1 MKVSLI
7 VAKAENEA
15 IGKDNDLIWHLRDD
29 MRYFSSTT
37 KGHHVI
43 MGRKNYDSIPDK
55 YRPLPDRTNI
65 IVTRNSSFEAEDCVV
80 VNSIEEGLKIA
91 EKNGDDE
98 AFIIGGGQIY
108 KTSLDENMLDKLYI
122 TYVHHNFE
130 ADVFFPDYDK
140 SNWKK
145 TSEIF
150 HPKDEKHEFSFSFV
164 TYEKR

>member
-7 VAKAENEA
+7 VAKAQNEA

-43 MGRKNYDSIPDK
+43 MGRMNYDSIPDK

-65 IVTRNSSFEAEDCVV
+65 IVTRNPNFEAEDCVV
-80 VNSIEEGLKIA
+80 VNSIEEGLEIA
-91 EKNGDDE
+91 KKNGDE
-98 AFIIGGGQIY
+98 EVFIIGGGQIY
-108 KTSLDENMLDKLYI
+108 KKSLDEDMLDKSYI
-122 TYVHHNFE
+122 TYVHHEFD
-130 ADVFFPDYDK
+130 ADVFFPEYDK
-140 SNWKK
+140 AIWKK

-150 HPKDEKHEFSFSFV
+150 HPKDEKHKYSFSYV
-164 TYEKR
+164 TYEKS

>member
-1 MKVSLI
+1 M
-7 VAKAENEA
+7 
-15 IGKDNDLIWHLRDD
+15 
-29 MRYFSSTT
+29 
-37 KGHHVI
+37 
-43 MGRKNYDSIPDK
+43 
-55 YRPLPDRTNI
+55 
-65 IVTRNSSFEAEDCVV
+65 TRNSSFEAEDCVV

>member
-29 MRYFSSTT
+29 MRYFSNIT

-43 MGRKNYDSIPDK
+43 MGRMNYDSIPDK
-55 YRPLPDRTNI
+55 YCPLPDRTNI
-65 IVTRNSSFEAEDCVV
+65 IVTRNPNFEAEDCVV
-80 VNSIEEGLKIA
+80 VNSIKDGLEVAK
-91 EKNGDDE
+91 KNGDVE

-108 KTSLDENMLDKLYI
+108 KTSLDENLLDKLYI
-122 TYVHHNFE
+122 TYVHHEFE
-130 ADVFFPDYDK
+130 ADVFFPKYDK
-140 SNWKK
+140 SIWKK

-150 HPKDEKHEFSFSFV
+150 HPKDEKHAYSFSYV
-164 TYEKR
+164 TYEKK

>member
-29 MRYFSSTT
+29 MRYFSKTT

-55 YRPLPDRTNI
+55 YRPLPDRTNV
-65 IVTRNSSFEAEDCVV
+65 IVTRNTDFEAKDCVV
-80 VNSIEEGLKIA
+80 VNSIKEGLEIA
-91 EKNGDDE
+91 EKNGDEE

-108 KTSLDENMLDKLYI
+108 KTSLEENMLDKLYI
-122 TYVHHNFE
+122 TYVHHSFD
-130 ADVFFPDYDK
+130 ADVFFPEYDK

-150 HPKDEKHEFSFSFV
+150 HPKDEKHDYSFSFI
-164 TYEKR
+164 TYEKN